1 MADDVKRSEV
11 LIDAMDAMH
20 KRPASELA
28 ESLQALIALMA
39 DVKRSGDDDALQ
51 IDADVI
57 SVIVRAPPC
66 AVKDALHELGA
77 LAKEQ
82 N

>member
-1 MADDVKRSEV
+1 MADDVKRTDV
-11 LIDAMDAMH
+11 LIDAMGAVS
-20 KRPASELA
+20 KKPTSELA

-66 AVKDALHELGA
+66 AVKNALHELGA
-77 LAKEQ
+77 FAKEQ